1 MINSKVT
8 KLFVGV
14 GVCLCR
20 CCVLKPAGFIVL
32 LRGVPSVY
40 TYGRGSQR
48 WTVAVISWV
57 LAAHHSLRQ
66 AISLAWNS
74 LRRQAIWSHEPRDP
88 CPCLPRTGITS
99 VQHHTSCVRGQQWT
113 QLRCSQGKH
122 FTDST
127 ASSTLTYNSWRYDKY
142 SLIGYSHTPVLQT
155 AVKRTN
161 NRELYISRASHFKLH
176 CWYVRHVK

>member
-1 MINSKVT
+1 M
-8 KLFVGV
+8 
-14 GVCLCR
+14 CLCR
-20 CCVLKPAGFIVL
+20 CCVLEPAGFISL
-32 LRGVPSVY
+32 LCGVPSVY

-57 LAAHHSLRQ
+57 LAAHNSLRH

-74 LRRQAIWSHEPRDP
+74 LRKQASWSRSLGIHVPH
-88 CPCLPRTGITS
+88 TGITS
-99 VQHHTSCVRGQQWT
+99 VQHHTTCVRGQQWT

-142 SLIGYSHTPVLQT
+142 SLIGYSNTPVLQT

-161 NRELYISRASHFKLH
+161 NGELYISRTLHFKLH
-176 CWYVRHVK
+176 CWYVCHLK

>member
-1 MINSKVT
+1 MQVLCSKTCWFHSFITWGALCLHIWTWKPEVNCSCHFLGACCPSFIETGYLTGLELAEETGYLVT
-8 KLFVGV
+8 
-14 GVCLCR
+14 
-20 CCVLKPAGFIVL
+20 
-32 LRGVPSVY
+32 
-40 TYGRGSQR
+40 
-48 WTVAVISWV
+48 
-57 LAAHHSLRQ
+57 
-66 AISLAWNS
+66 
-74 LRRQAIWSHEPRDP
+74 EPRDP

-99 VQHHTSCVRGQQWT
+99 VQHHTSCVWGRQWT

-155 AVKRTN
+155 AIKRTN